1 VGLKKILLD
10 TSAYS
15 ALFRENDQVKETL
28 QEVAEVAFNPVILGE
43 LLSGFSGG
51 RFEEKNRRLLKDF
64 MLTPRVRVYP
74 VDLETSERYASIWF
88 YLRGQ
93 GTPIPTNDLWIA
105 ASAMQH
111 GLTVLTADRHFQKIP
126 QILTRIVGGTPAGI

>member
-1 VGLKKILLD
+1 MKKILLD

-15 ALFRENDQVKETL
+15 ALFRGDDQVKSIL
-28 QEVAEVAFNPVILGE
+28 QEAEEISMTPVILGE

-51 RFEEKNRRLLKDF
+51 RFEFRNRQLLREF
-64 MLTPRVRVYP
+64 LATPRVRVHSL
-74 VDLETSERYASIWF
+74 DGDTSERYAAIWLH
-88 YLRGQ
+88 LRRD

-111 GLTVLTADRHFQKIP
+111 GLTVLTADRHFLKVP
-126 QILTRIVGGTPAGI
+126 QVLARILD